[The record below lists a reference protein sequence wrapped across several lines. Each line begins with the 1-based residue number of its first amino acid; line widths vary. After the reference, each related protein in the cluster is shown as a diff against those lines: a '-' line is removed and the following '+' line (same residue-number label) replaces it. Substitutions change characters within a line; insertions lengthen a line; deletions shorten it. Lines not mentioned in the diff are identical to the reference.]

1 MYNNNNPYITLGL
14 KDSMYCHK
22 YQNNMIVSPFL
33 LHWPCLHI
41 FCCLQAVSQRF
52 LTLCCIKNILAH
64 LVATS
69 NKNWCYNVIAEE
81 YGIANKWAP
90 RDLGAS
96 KTNLVILGHSEIRT
110 TIKLFHTYVHI
121 IHSKSPK
128 NFNSER
134 KIIWRNNSISALKK
148 LKKSF
153 TVVHLML
160 GL

>member
-1 MYNNNNPYITLGL
+1 M
-14 KDSMYCHK
+14 
-22 YQNNMIVSPFL
+22 
-33 LHWPCLHI
+33 
-41 FCCLQAVSQRF
+41 
-52 LTLCCIKNILAH
+52 
-64 LVATS
+64 
-69 NKNWCYNVIAEE
+69 IAEE

-110 TIKLFHTYVHI
+110 TIKLI
-121 IHSKSPK
+121 IRSKSPK